1 MQTSSSLKSNNES
14 CEAEDDKVLSICT
27 ICGDT
32 FPMISLLHAHVNAK
46 HNVDDTGM
54 VSAFD
59 CSFVARSPTRSSAGP
74 EAIDPKH
81 VCTHCGEGF
90 FKKSDLKEHI
100 VAVHRNLKTHI
111 CDQCRKGFTTP
122 SYLRLHVLTVHEG
135 VKAYSCPL
143 CSKRYTQKHSLKK
156 HISSRHGSDSTKNT
170 ATSNKEPHQSMQ
182 VKPSLSAMSSST
194 TVSSA
199 ALKKSFSP
207 LPHCIFLYNTRFLQ
221 LLLSLIKLK
230 NIICDLLGTDPV
242 PLLTISSFPL

>member
-14 CEAEDDKVLSICT
+14 CEAED
-27 ICGDT
+27 
-32 FPMISLLHAHVNAK
+32 
-46 HNVDDTGM
+46 
-54 VSAFD
+54 
-59 CSFVARSPTRSSAGP
+59 
-74 EAIDPKH
+74 DPKH

-170 ATSNKEPHQSMQ
+170 ATSNKEPHQS
-182 VKPSLSAMSSST
+182 VNDISSPVRIIATADASQA
-194 TVSSA
+194 VAQCNVYSA